1 MIALLRQCLAGLR
14 VLLLMTVVLGIAYP
28 LTVMGVGQLFGG
40 RADGSLIT
48 RDGEVV
54 GSALIGQAFEGD
66 TWFLPR
72 PSAAGDGYGYD
83 PLSTSASNLGPEN
96 AELFATI
103 EERRAE
109 VAARE
114 DIAPSDVPP
123 DALTASGSG
132 LDPHISPEYARLQV
146 DRVARARSLD
156 PEQVSA
162 LVEDHSQG
170 RILGFLGEE
179 RVNVLELNLDLDEL
193 AES

>member
-72 PSAAGDGYGYD
+72 PSAAGDGYD
-83 PLSTSASNLGPEN
+83 PLYTSASNLGPEN
-96 AELFATI
+96 AELLATI
-103 EERRAE
+103 EA
-109 VAARE
+109 V
-114 DIAPSDVPP
+114 SYTH
-123 DALTASGSG
+123 LT
-132 LDPHISPEYARLQV
+132 LPTTPYV
-146 DRVARARSLD
+146 
-156 PEQVSA
+156 
-162 LVEDHSQG
+162 
-170 RILGFLGEE
+170 
-179 RVNVLELNLDLDEL
+179 
-193 AES
+193 